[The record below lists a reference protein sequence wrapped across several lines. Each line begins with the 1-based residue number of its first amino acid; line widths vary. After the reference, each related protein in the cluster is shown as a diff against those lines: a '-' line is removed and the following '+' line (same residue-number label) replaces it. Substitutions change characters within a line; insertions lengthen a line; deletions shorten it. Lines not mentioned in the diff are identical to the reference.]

1 MRTAGLAALFL
12 IVSATVTAQ
21 TPRPALLVVNKGAN
35 ELAIVD
41 PSSMKVVGR
50 VPVGEGPHE
59 VATDGRLAFVAN
71 YGARTPGN
79 SVSVIDLATQK
90 EVKRVDLGSHRR
102 PHGIVVNGGKVYFTT
117 EINAPDTAPRGP
129 DAPPPIGA
137 VNCYDPVSQQLVSWS
152 TGESGTHMLVV
163 TKDGSVIFTSN
174 IRSNSVSA
182 MQRGG
187 KQEPQTT
194 TIAVGKG
201 PEAIDISPDGREVW
215 VGHSQDGGISIIDA
229 SSKKVIQTLAIGTKR
244 SNRLKF
250 TLDGSK
256 VFVSDLD
263 AGEVVV
269 LDAKSRKEIKRIKT
283 GGHPEGILMA
293 PGGRV
298 FVALS
303 DQGVIAT
310 IDVKTLEVTSKM
322 ESGPDADGMAWVE

>member
-1 MRTAGLAALFL
+1 MRCAKLATLFL
-12 IVSATVTAQ
+12 IVTASVMAQ
-21 TPRPALLVVNKGAN
+21 TPKPALLIVNKGAN

-59 VATDGRLAFVAN
+59 VATDGKLAFVAN

-79 SVSVIDLATQK
+79 SISVIDLATQK
-90 EVKRVDLGSHRR
+90 EIKRVDLGTHRR

-117 EINAPDTAPRGP
+117 EINTSDTGPRGA
-129 DAPPPIGA
+129 DAPPPTGS
-137 VNCYDPVSQQLVSWS
+137 VNSYDPVTQQLLSWS
-152 TGESGTHMLVV
+152 TGESGTHMLVM
-163 TKDGSVIFTSN
+163 TKGGSVILTSN
-174 IRSNSVSA
+174 IRSNSVSVI
-182 MQRGG
+182 QRGG

-194 TIAVGKG
+194 TIPVGKG

-215 VGHSQDGGISIIDA
+215 VGHSQDGGISIIDV

-250 TLDGSK
+250 TPDGSE

-310 IDVKTLEVTSKM
+310 IDLKTLEVTGKM
-322 ESGPDADGMAWVE
+322 DSGPDADGMAWAE